1 MGGADLTDPRE
12 EGLQKDQSVCTKQL
26 GVRVW
31 GKENPKQDVELTGK
45 KGPGQCKGL
54 RGREGK
60 GEQNQNPGC
69 GGLRR
74 RRGALGDASVPSQRA
89 QGPQPRRLADRTNC
103 RPHLDRVEFA
113 RQHHLQVQQQSD
125 GDVKEEVEAQ

>member
-1 MGGADLTDPRE
+1 MEGEDLTDPGE

-69 GGLRR
+69 GGAPTEEGSSWGRQR
-74 RRGALGDASVPSQRA
+74 TSTARAGAPTSKTGGQD
-89 QGPQPRRLADRTNC
+89 
-103 RPHLDRVEFA
+103 
-113 RQHHLQVQQQSD
+113 
-125 GDVKEEVEAQ
+125 